1 MDQNPVDQ
9 NPVDQT
15 YLAGQNIL
23 TSEYTDSGE
32 QIMPS
37 FDVVS
42 KVDMQEVDNAVNQ
55 VRKEISTRYDFR
67 NSKSSVDFDKTA
79 NKESITI
86 NADDK
91 MKLTA
96 ITDMLNQKMVKR
108 GVGVRA
114 LDYQEEEQA
123 MGGSIRQKVLIKQ
136 GIKTEDG
143 KKINK
148 LIKELGLKKVSS
160 QIQQEQVRVNGPS
173 RDDLQTVIRVLKEKI
188 ELELQF
194 VNFKD

>member
-1 MDQNPVDQ
+1 
-9 NPVDQT
+9 
-15 YLAGQNIL
+15 
-23 TSEYTDSGE
+23 
-32 QIMPS
+32 MPS
-37 FDVVS
+37 FDAVS

-67 NSKSSVDFDKTA
+67 NSKSSVEFDKTA
-79 NKESITI
+79 GKELITI
-86 NADDK
+86 NAEDK
-91 MKLTA
+91 MKLAA

-108 GVGVRA
+108 GVGIRA

-123 MGGSIRQKVLIKQ
+123 MGGSIRQKVLLKQ

-143 KKINK
+143 KKITK
-148 LIKELGLKKVSS
+148 LIKELGLKKVSG
-160 QIQQEQVRVNGPS
+160 QIQQEQVRVSGPS
-173 RDDLQTVIRVLKEKI
+173 RDDLQAVIKALKEKI

>member
-1 MDQNPVDQ
+1 
-9 NPVDQT
+9 
-15 YLAGQNIL
+15 
-23 TSEYTDSGE
+23 
-32 QIMPS
+32 MPS

-67 NSKSSVDFDKTA
+67 NSKSSVELDKTP
-79 NKESITI
+79 NKELITI

-91 MKLTA
+91 MKLDA
-96 ITDMLNQKMVKR
+96 ITDMLNQKMAKR

-136 GIKTEDG
+136 GIQTEDG

-173 RDDLQTVIRVLKEKI
+173 RDDLQAVIKALKEKI